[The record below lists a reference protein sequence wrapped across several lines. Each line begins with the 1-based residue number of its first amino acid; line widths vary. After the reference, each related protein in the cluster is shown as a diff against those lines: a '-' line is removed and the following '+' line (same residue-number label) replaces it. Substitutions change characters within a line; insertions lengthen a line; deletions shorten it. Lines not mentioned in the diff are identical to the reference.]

1 MGIFKL
7 AYLNV
12 TRRKS
17 QSLLT
22 GIITAV
28 TILMFVLVF
37 SIFSVVQDGLAL
49 TNERLGAD
57 IIVLPNSADSDS
69 LKTLFT
75 GNPENV
81 YMSKDIETKI
91 KTFEGIEKTTPQF
104 FTATI
109 PGAGCCSF
117 AESFRIVGIDQSS
130 DFILKPWFEKYSM
143 NTMADDEIIIGGDV
157 ENIIGNTV
165 SVLAQ
170 RFKIVGTLYDTGS
183 GMDSTIFMNIGK
195 ARLLASEK
203 FPAST
208 WNGSNPE
215 NLVSSILIKTSEG
228 ANVELIAGRINSAD
242 LGVKAVSTTSSIS
255 SVKNQLSSVSKV
267 ILFLWFALLLISI
280 LALTGRFNSLAK
292 ERKREI
298 GFLRAMGIQK
308 SEIFKLLISEA
319 WIIAGIGGLVGSV
332 LGVIMVK
339 PALAVIEEAMVIP
352 RGQWSLT
359 GAVVNVAIG
368 LAASLLL
375 GLLAAAYP
383 AWKSSS
389 LVPQE
394 AISKGDIG

>member
-1 MGIFKL
+1 MGILKL

-81 YMSKDIETKI
+81 YMAKEIETQI
-91 KTFEGIEKTTPQF
+91 KTFEGVEKTTPQF

-117 AESFRIVGIDQSS
+117 SESLRIVGIDQSS
-130 DFILKPWFEKYSM
+130 DFILKPWFEKYSV
-143 NTMADDEIIIGGDV
+143 NSMADDEVIIGGDI
-157 ENIIGNTV
+157 ENIVGNKV
-165 SVLAQ
+165 SILAQ
-170 RFKIVGTLYDTGS
+170 PFKIVGTLYDTGS
-183 GMDSTIFMNIGK
+183 GMDSTIFMNIDR

-203 FPAST
+203 FPASS
-208 WNGSNPE
+208 WNGSAPE

-228 ANVELIAGRINSAD
+228 ANVELIAGRINSAN

-255 SVKNQLSSVSKV
+255 SVKDQLKSVSKV

-292 ERKREI
+292 ERKKEI

-308 SEIFKLLISEA
+308 SGIFKLLISEA
-319 WIIAGIGGLVGSV
+319 WIIAGIGGLAGSI

-339 PALAVIEEAMVIP
+339 PALTVIEEAMVIP
-352 RGQWSLT
+352 RGEWSLT
-359 GAVVNVAIG
+359 GPVVNVAIG